1 LTRPVVESF
10 FGSLKQ
16 ERVHW
21 RHYQTRYEAQQDILN
36 YLAVFYN
43 NDRLHSTL
51 GYMSPADYEK
61 QLTEMKEAA

>member
-1 LTRPVVESF
+1 
-10 FGSLKQ
+10 
-16 ERVHW
+16 VHW
-21 RHYQTRYEAQQDILN
+21 RNDQTRYEARRDILN